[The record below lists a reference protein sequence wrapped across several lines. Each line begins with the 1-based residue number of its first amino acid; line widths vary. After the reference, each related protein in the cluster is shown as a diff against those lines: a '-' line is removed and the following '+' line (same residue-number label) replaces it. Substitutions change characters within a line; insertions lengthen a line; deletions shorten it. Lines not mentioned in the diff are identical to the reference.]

1 MRRVLPLPFLTASA
15 SFPPGSSLPGSADAA
30 AVTATAGTSDR
41 RPGVEGDH
49 PIANGSAT
57 ALTRAPSRP
66 AVTPATAAGDTPATL
81 PGPSAGEP
89 NP

>member
-1 MRRVLPLPFLTASA
+1 MQRALPLPFLTAPA
-15 SFPPGSSLPGSADAA
+15 SFPSGSSPPGSADAA
-30 AVTATAGTSDR
+30 AVTVTAGASDR

-49 PIANGSAT
+49 PAANRSAA

-66 AVTPATAAGDTPATL
+66 AVTPATTAGGTPATL

-89 NP
+89 DT